1 MHRGYKMAQKH
12 NVSIIEKPMTVATTE
27 QGPQKRYRRL
37 RFPSFNA
44 DIWAEKN
51 PLLQKGELGH
61 EKDTGRFKVGDGITY
76 WLDLP
81 YNSVGDPAKV
91 NGYNV
96 LEIVAGKNVEIEQ
109 DGNVLTIGA
118 SGTGYSKQEIDDK
131 IVVINADI
139 DANADAIQKTR
150 DDMNAEDGRLQ
161 TQITAHAGAITAL
174 QNEQTA
180 TGNQLQTI
188 ESKIP
193 DGTSETN
200 PLINKQQLLDEEM
213 DIRDDYNELVSELQT
228 QITAQAGEIAKLDSE
243 KIDKNQ
249 GTINAGKYL
258 MVGDDGIVGLT
269 ESGGG
274 GGIANVIHDST
285 LSGKGTDDEPL
296 GVAKNLEVE
305 ELTVGTDEGTLNLSI
320 TAGVATIATNNGLD
334 IVSPTKFDKA
344 PTTDDNTTWADA
356 LDTSLVRK
364 AQVVTAIAQAGGGEL
379 PDNVLVNKPNG
390 KKSSLVIT
398 PDYNGNYGA
407 YNVAIG
413 AGVVDSRNYSV
424 HIGYDSLDST
434 TTGCSV
440 GIGSKTRTAAFS
452 VAIGYDAEAIAQYS
466 IQIGSGENK
475 DANTLKVSNA
485 NGNFEMMS
493 ADGTIPAGRMST
505 TAGTTGQVLT
515 KTDTGMG
522 WSDVS
527 STRIIFREWE

>member
-1 MHRGYKMAQKH
+1 MAQKH
-12 NVSIIEKPMTVATTE
+12 TITCIEKPMTVGTTT

-37 RFPSFNA
+37 RFPSFEA
-44 DIWAEKN
+44 AVWAEKN

-76 WLDLP
+76 WVDLP
-81 YNSVGDPAKV
+81 YNSVGDPAKI

-96 LEIVAGKNVEIEQ
+96 LEIVAGKNVELEQ
-109 DGNVLTIGA
+109 NGNVLTIGA

-213 DIRDDYNELVSELQT
+213 DIRSDFNESISELQT
-228 QITAQAGEIAKLDSE
+228 QITAQAGAIAGLENDKL
-243 KIDKNQ
+243 DKNQ
-249 GTINAGKYL
+249 GDIYAGQYL
-258 MVGDDGIVGLT
+258 VVGDDGFVRPT
-269 ESGGG
+269 SVSSGGLQSV
-274 GGIANVIHDST
+274 AHDGSMT
-285 LSGKGTDDEPL
+285 GAGTQDDPL
-296 GVAKNLEVE
+296 AVNKNLQVE
-305 ELTVGTDEGTLNLSI
+305 ELSVGTDEGTLNLSI

-334 IVSPTKFDKA
+334 IASQTKFDKA

-364 AQVVTAIAQAGGGEL
+364 AQVATAIA
-379 PDNVLVNKPNG
+379 
-390 KKSSLVIT
+390 SSASIT
-398 PDYNGNYGA
+398 IRDW
-407 YNVAIG
+407 
-413 AGVVDSRNYSV
+413 
-424 HIGYDSLDST
+424 
-434 TTGCSV
+434 
-440 GIGSKTRTAAFS
+440 
-452 VAIGYDAEAIAQYS
+452 Q
-466 IQIGSGENK
+466 
-475 DANTLKVSNA
+475 
-485 NGNFEMMS
+485 
-493 ADGTIPAGRMST
+493 
-505 TAGTTGQVLT
+505 
-515 KTDTGMG
+515 
-522 WSDVS
+522 
-527 STRIIFREWE
+527 